1 MSCIFP
7 ECHYCLT
14 GLKGH
19 EISCPECGHTL
30 AIVTNVN
37 SSTLEYYYRS
47 RLETTVRHVSLITL
61 FPFIVLFTILLSN
74 IGLPGELES
83 YLFCRMFPFIS
94 LISLIALVVGF
105 SKFSDIYY
113 IFYNVTHSLDAHI
126 RVSLFTIFV
135 LIFLHSICLMLGIL
149 GLMTLPCIPLIPLM
163 WDDLP
168 LWQFVFLA
176 PVSFLL
182 IPSHLILIFLRNR
195 WIANQDGLLVVNQ
208 DKHEL
213 QMITWLDELS

>member
-1 MSCIFP
+1 MVCICP

-30 AIVTNVN
+30 VIVANVD
-37 SSTLEYYYRS
+37 SSTLEDYYRS

-74 IGLPGELES
+74 IGLTGEFES
-83 YLFCRMFPFIS
+83 YLFCCMFPFIS

-105 SKFSDIYY
+105 SKFSDVYY
-113 IFYNVTHSLDAHI
+113 IFYNVTHSQDAHV
-126 RVSLFTIFV
+126 RLSLFTIIV

-149 GLMTLPCIPLIPLM
+149 GLMTLPFIPLIPLM

-176 PVSFLL
+176 PMTLL
-182 IPSHLILIFLRNR
+182 LFPSHLILIFLRNR
-195 WIANQDGLLVVNQ
+195 WIATQDGLLVVDR

-213 QMITWLDELS
+213 QNITWLDGSS